1 MKLSREDTNLFFKL
15 MWGLQFHVNRQ
26 RQILPNIKSTEEYA
40 KLPMSDK
47 VEVRDALWAYP
58 DLIDTYVQNNPD
70 GLSIDE
76 LELVRTWK
84 RFVSSSFQIFR
95 FLKKYAVFVSEKSGV
110 FGVLGL
116 YDSLE
121 ELFNGRPL
129 PIMVQ
134 AVLLPFKGRIV
145 YDGLLKRYNITF
157 GGGIRSGLKEEYMAA
172 QQNGRIITTLEPEG
186 AASPQVEHECKLSK
200 DFGPIDELVK
210 GSEQLRGG
218 SPIQSA
224 AFTLLRASARLAQ
237 STLHRPDELDELRHL
252 GRQLQRALNRLKTV
266 LARAER

>member
-1 MKLSREDTNLFFKL
+1 MKLSREDTDLFFKL
-15 MWGLQFHVNRQ
+15 MWGLQFYVNRQ
-26 RQILPNIKSTEEYA
+26 RQVLPNIKSAEEYA

-47 VEVRDALWAYP
+47 VEVRDALWACP
-58 DLIDTYVQNNPD
+58 DLIDAYVQKNPD
-70 GLSIDE
+70 GLSVDE

-84 RFVSSSFQIFR
+84 RFVSGSFQIFR
-95 FLKKYAVFVSEKSGV
+95 FLKKYAVFVSEKSRV

-121 ELFNGRPL
+121 ELFNRGPL

-145 YDGLLKRYNITF
+145 YDGLLNRYNITF

-172 QQNGRIITTLEPEG
+172 QQNGRIVTTLEPEG
-186 AASPQVEHECKLSK
+186 AASPQGEHEVKLSK
-200 DFGPIDELVK
+200 NFGPIDELVK

-237 STLHRPDELDELRHL
+237 STLHRPDELDELWHL
-252 GRQLQRALNRLKTV
+252 GQQLQRALNRLKTV
-266 LARAER
+266 LGRAER